1 MVAQLLQK
9 KLKFLKDNIY
19 KSLRARSNYDY
30 KDLLKIKAALQRS
43 FGTGQSARTLCNGRK
58 M

>member
-30 KDLLKIKAALQRS
+30 KDY
-43 FGTGQSARTLCNGRK
+43 
-58 M
+58 